1 MMRVTLLIIGLILIG
16 IQFVPVD
23 RVNPPVQSEIIAPED
38 VAAILRR
45 ACYDCHSNET
55 RWPAYSYIAPVSWLV
70 VGHVNEGRGDLN
82 FSEWPTFDFEL
93 QAFALNDIAEQ
104 VSEGKMPL
112 QSYTLIH
119 RDAKL
124 SDEERELLIRW
135 ARSSAGTAGGRRDW

>member
-1 MMRVTLLIIGLILIG
+1 MRLTLFIIALVLIG
-16 IQFVPVD
+16 IQFIPVD
-23 RVNPPVQSEIIAPED
+23 RVNPPIQSELMAPED
-38 VAAILRR
+38 VDAILRR

-55 RWPAYSYIAPVSWLV
+55 RWPLYSYIAPISWLV

-93 QAFALNDIAEQ
+93 QELALSDIAEQ

-124 SDEERELLIRW
+124 SDEERELLLGW
-135 ARSSAGTAGGRRDW
+135 ARSGGGMAGDRSHR